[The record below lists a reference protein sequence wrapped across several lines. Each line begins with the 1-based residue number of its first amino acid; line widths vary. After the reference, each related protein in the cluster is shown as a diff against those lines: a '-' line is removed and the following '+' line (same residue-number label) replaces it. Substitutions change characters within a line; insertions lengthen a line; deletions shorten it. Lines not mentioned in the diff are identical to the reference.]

1 MQVLNQ
7 CQLQSVADRLRSIM
21 RRNLYFRADIGLMGG
36 RGTSYFAEWEQDVD
50 RSEFENIYEEV
61 SGQKRV
67 TE

>member
-1 MQVLNQ
+1 
-7 CQLQSVADRLRSIM
+7 M